1 MWQRQEAAGTAV
13 IYETRTGTC
22 RWYAERIADRR
33 EAELFEVRQAKHSV
47 IKGFRTLVWILP
59 VYDGHLEG
67 LDSLTSVYPKLMKVT
82 RSYADDLGGA
92 GGEKRIA
99 LLAVGLADEKA
110 AFASGALDLP
120 EVLENVPLF
129 YARGRLIRENLD
141 WKGQMRLEILEKA
154 PENTVPAWAADI
166 IHKDM
171 DLTEEA
177 YIDPVLDLIDGR
189 F

>member
-33 EAELFEVRQAKHSV
+33 EAELFEVRQAKLSV

-92 GGEKRIA
+92 GG
-99 LLAVGLADEKA
+99 
-110 AFASGALDLP
+110 
-120 EVLENVPLF
+120 
-129 YARGRLIRENLD
+129 
-141 WKGQMRLEILEKA
+141 M
-154 PENTVPAWAADI
+154 
-166 IHKDM
+166 
-171 DLTEEA
+171 
-177 YIDPVLDLIDGR
+177 
-189 F
+189 